1 MSRRSP
7 KALVPTDRP
16 TRLPHVEFDATAVRF
31 LGDAVDPGVFPSS
44 AAELWHTCD
53 GSRPL
58 GSWDPADRE
67 RIARWHSAGLVVAAP
82 APRVAP
88 ARPLTFLSP
97 HPDDAQLALGST
109 VFRFG
114 GRVVDVFSDE
124 TWTRRP
130 YYQERPALASR
141 MLIEEERVSCRVLGA
156 GLTLLGH
163 LDGESRPAWRDG
175 FLLGPEPTVDVRRAE
190 PELFERIVLDLAR
203 ELADASLVLV
213 PLAVGGHV
221 DHVMTRE
228 AVFELVARGAVAAG
242 RIAFYEDMPYA
253 LFGDARADAAR
264 LAAAWGGAALTPV
277 LVPGSDL
284 SAEVKREALWP
295 YRLQVMEP
303 ITNRIVRY
311 GRGLASTDGT
321 GGAGGFAERVWA
333 PAESVAAVRELAAC
347 AS

>member
-1 MSRRSP
+1 M
-7 KALVPTDRP
+7 
-16 TRLPHVEFDATAVRF
+16 EFDASAVRF
-31 LGDAVDPGVFPSS
+31 LGDAVDPDVFPVS

-58 GSWDPADRE
+58 DSWEPADRE
-67 RIARWHSAGLVVAAP
+67 RIARWHAAGLVVAVP
-82 APRVAP
+82 APRTAP
-88 ARPLTFLSP
+88 VRALTFLSP

-130 YYQERPALASR
+130 YYRERPALASR

-175 FLLGPEPTVDVRRAE
+175 FLLGAESTVDVRRAE
-190 PELFERIVLDLAR
+190 PELFERVVLDLAR
-203 ELADASLVLV
+203 ELADPSLVLV

-221 DHVMTRE
+221 DHVVTRE
-228 AVFELVARGAVAAG
+228 AVCELVVRGAVAPE
-242 RIAFYEDMPYA
+242 RIVFYEDMPYS
-253 LFGDARADAAR
+253 LFGDPQADADR
-264 LAAAWGGAALTPV
+264 LAAVLSGRPSGPWGGCALTPV
-277 LVPGSDL
+277 LIPGSDL
-284 SAEVKREALWP
+284 SAEAKREALWP

-311 GRGLASTDGT
+311 GRGLGADAPAADTT
-321 GGAGGFAERVWA
+321 AGGFAERVWA

-347 AS
+347 AP